1 MKCPKC
7 HRNMTRKQAPG
18 NIYYFEC
25 DHCGTSI
32 GKPDFVQAPKVEEE
46 ERVIHTADDD
56 DE

>member
-7 HRNMTRKQAPG
+7 HRNMARKQAPG
-18 NIYYFEC
+18 NIFYFEC

-32 GKPDFVQAPKVEEE
+32 AKPDFVQTPKVEEE